1 MKKYILS
8 GFILMLCF
16 FSGQT
21 LAQDYEI
28 IETVPIHKNERGFTV
43 SLATSGLGL
52 GGVYRWALP
61 LYSHIGFS
69 LEFFIVRDDNEF
81 ELYDP
86 YFNQFIKVND
96 VNRMFTIPVSI
107 EFKKRLFVNSIENN
121 FRPHLLIQVGGVY
134 GMNFPNEA
142 LVNGNIIKPD
152 NEYEFAPS
160 LLGGF
165 GVDFTTRES
174 YFATLRVQYRYAYF
188 QNSIA
193 GKKDHSSFEIKFE
206 IGGLW

>member
-1 MKKYILS
+1 MKRYILS
-8 GFILMLCF
+8 SFLLMLCIF
-16 FSGQT
+16 CGQSV
-21 LAQDYEI
+21 AQDYEI
-28 IETVPIHKNERGFTV
+28 IETVPVHKNERGFTI
-43 SLATSGLGL
+43 SLATSGIGL
-52 GGVYRWALP
+52 GGVYRFALP
-61 LYSHIGFS
+61 LYTHIGFT

-96 VNRMFTIPVSI
+96 VNRMFSIPVSI
-107 EFKKRLFVNSIENN
+107 ELKKRLFVNSIENN
-121 FRPHLLIQVGGVY
+121 FRPHLLLQAGGVF

-142 LVNGNIIKPD
+142 FVNGNVIKPD
-152 NEYEFAPS
+152 NEYEFAPD
-160 LLGGF
+160 LVGGF
-165 GVDFTTRES
+165 GVDFTTKEN